1 MMHFSYRGRHMK
13 LHQLSALVT
22 AVETGSL
29 RRAAEKMR
37 LSQPALSRSIREL
50 EQEVGVK
57 LIERTTRG
65 VEATVYGKAL
75 IMRGKLVDAEL
86 RQARDDIAHLL
97 AATHGDIRIGVT
109 PVSAF
114 SLLPLMLARFKKD
127 RPRLRVGVTEGMG
140 AGLLNQLR
148 QGDFDFVLGRM
159 YDSIDP
165 REFHFEILFSDSL
178 VVFARKGHPLARA
191 GRLTKAERDACEWI
205 LPGVDSPARTAF
217 QRAYHDHTGAMPHST
232 IESNSFMTMLTI
244 LSQTDLVGISPQQ
257 IFRGTWLQKEFVAI
271 DIGFKFPSQPTGV
284 IRRARS
290 VPSAAAQFAIKELR
304 QVAQRLRSDSR
315 MQQA

>member
-1 MMHFSYRGRHMK
+1 MK
-13 LHQLSALVT
+13 LHQLSALV
-22 AVETGSL
+22 AAIEAGSL

-37 LSQPALSRSIREL
+37 LSQPALTRSIQEL
-50 EQEVGVK
+50 EHELGVK

-75 IMRGKLVDAEL
+75 IMRSKLVDAEL

-97 AATHGDIRIGVT
+97 AATHGDLRIGAT

-114 SLLPLMLARFKKD
+114 SLLPLMLSRFKKG
-127 RPRLRVGVTEGMG
+127 RPQLRVGVTEGMG

-148 QGDFDFVLGRM
+148 QGDFDFVLGRL

-165 REFHFEILFSDSL
+165 REFNFEVLFTDSL
-178 VVFARKGHPLARA
+178 VVFARKNHPFARA
-191 GRLTKAERDACEWI
+191 RRLTKAERDGCEWI

-217 QRAYHDHTGAMPHST
+217 QRTFHDHTGAMPQST

-244 LSQTDLVGISPQQ
+244 LSQTDLLGISPQQ
-257 IFRGTWLQKEFVAI
+257 IFRGTWLQKEFTVI

-290 VPSAAAQFAIKELR
+290 VPSTAAQFAIKELR
-304 QVAQRLRSDSR
+304 QVAQRIRTDSLEHSL
-315 MQQA
+315 

>member
-1 MMHFSYRGRHMK
+1 MMK

-22 AVETGSL
+22 AIETGSL
-29 RRAAEKMR
+29 RQAAEKMR

-50 EQEVGVK
+50 ENEVGVK

-75 IMRGKLVDAEL
+75 VMRSKIVDAEL
-86 RQARDDIAHLL
+86 RHARDDIAHLL
-97 AATHGDIRIGVT
+97 AATHGDLQIGVT

-114 SLLPLMLARFKKD
+114 SLLPRMLSQFRKG
-127 RPRLRVGVTEGMG
+127 RSRLRVGVTEGMG
-140 AGLLNQLR
+140 AGLINQLR

-165 REFHFEILFSDSL
+165 REFNFEILFSDSL
-178 VVFARKGHPLARA
+178 VAFARKGHPLARV
-191 GRLTKAERDACEWI
+191 GRLTKAQRENCEWI
-205 LPGVDSPARTAF
+205 LPGLDSPARTAF
-217 QRAYHDHTGAMPHST
+217 QRAYHDRTGAMPQST

-257 IFRGTWLQKEFVAI
+257 IFRGTWLQKEFAVI
-271 DIGFKFPSQPTGV
+271 DIGLDFPSQPTGI
-284 IRRARS
+284 IRRARGI
-290 VPSAAAQFAIKELR
+290 PSAAAQFAIKELR
-304 QVAQRLRSDSR
+304 SVAQRMRNEIHQHHS
-315 MQQA
+315 

>member
-1 MMHFSYRGRHMK
+1 MK

-50 EQEVGVK
+50 ERDVGVK

-75 IMRGKLVDAEL
+75 MMRGKLVDAEL

-97 AATHGDIRIGVT
+97 AATHGDLRIGVT

-114 SLLPLMLARFKKD
+114 SLLPLMLARFKKG
-127 RPRLRVGVTEGMG
+127 RPQLRVGVTEGMG
-140 AGLLNQLR
+140 SGLINQLR

-159 YDSIDP
+159 YESIDP
-165 REFHFEILFSDSL
+165 REFNFEVLFHDSL
-178 VVFARKGHPLARA
+178 VVFARRGHPLARA
-191 GRLTKAERDACEWI
+191 RRITKAERDTCEWI
-205 LPGVDSPARTAF
+205 LPGIDSPARTAF
-217 QRAYHDHTGAMPHST
+217 QRAYMEHTGTMPHST

-244 LSQTDLVGISPQQ
+244 LSKTNLVGISPQQ
-257 IFRGTWLQKEFVAI
+257 LFRGTWLQQEFAVI

-284 IRRARS
+284 LRRTRS
-290 VPSAAAQFAIKELR
+290 IPSAAAQYAIKEVR
-304 QVAQRLRSDSR
+304 EVAREIRSDVR
-315 MQQA
+315 LHRA